1 MPVDVSVPR
10 LPTVQLLVC
19 KGNDVLVGDDGAARE
34 RLDAELHST
43 DEESLVLLVPQASPR
58 SGTPIRTATAR
69 SPVIQDGLCR
79 WRVMWRATIEQERV
93 VLLPFNSAS
102 SKVRNLSLDGVPG
115 STPGHTPT
123 GLSFPGTLFHSTQSS
138 ATAAVPAIYEKC
150 YVPILGR
157 Y

>member
-1 MPVDVSVPR
+1 M
-10 LPTVQLLVC
+10 
-19 KGNDVLVGDDGAARE
+19 GDDGAARE
-34 RLDAELHST
+34 RPDAELHST
-43 DEESLVLLVPQASPR
+43 DEESLVLLVAQASLG
-58 SGTPIRTATAR
+58 SDTPTRTATAR
-69 SPVIQDGLCR
+69 SLVIQDGLSK
-79 WRVMWRATIEQERV
+79 WRVMWRATIEQLERV

-123 GLSFPGTLFHSTQSS
+123 GLSFPRTLFRSTQSS
-138 ATAAVPAIYEKC
+138 TTAAVPAIYEKR